1 MLQPDSQLYTPC
13 TEMSVVQMP
22 PNGALSGPYECEL
35 RIGDGINVDI
45 QQIIGRR
52 IDITATPPR
61 PCFEVFNSF
70 QDLET
75 LLMLFD
81 GMFYPIEKIIFE
93 DGREENTVKFS
104 GIVEELLAKR
114 LNFFE
119 SRDFCMNGF
128 LSLLQFQDV
137 LTEERFN
144 KWINLRKQ
152 LDIAYSVFMY
162 SLSDSK
168 MPVDTNFAFL
178 VELAEPFVELLK
190 ENSGFY
196 QELSPGEKGTSL
208 KKCISAIIGDFG
220 KDIFSKEMN
229 GDYESFLRTT
239 VDSRVRIMHI
249 KKNQPRHFSGKDCVR
264 YSMKFSLLYRRILL
278 DLLDVPYESYIARIR
293 HAVQVIDEWLK

>member
-13 TEMSVVQMP
+13 TQMSVVQAP
-22 PNGALSGPYECEL
+22 PNGMLSGPYECEL
-35 RIGDGINVDI
+35 RINDGIIVDI
-45 QQIIGRR
+45 QQIVGRR
-52 IDITATPPR
+52 IEITATSPR

-81 GMFYPIEKIIFE
+81 GMFYPIEKILFE
-93 DGREENTVKFS
+93 DGSKENTAKFS
-104 GIVEELLAKR
+104 GVVEELLTKR

-119 SRDFCMNGF
+119 SRDFCQNSL
-128 LSLLQFQDV
+128 LSLLPFQDV
-137 LTEERFN
+137 LTEALFN
-144 KWINLRKQ
+144 KWIKLRKQ
-152 LDIAYSVFMY
+152 LDIAYSIFVY
-162 SLSDSK
+162 SLSDNK

-190 ENSGFY
+190 ENRGLY
-196 QELSPGEKGTSL
+196 QELSPGHGTTL
-208 KKCISAIIGDFG
+208 KKCVSSIIDGFG
-220 KDIFSKEMN
+220 KDIFSKETN

-264 YSMKFSLLYRRILL
+264 YSVKFSLLYRRILL
-278 DLLDVPYESYIARIR
+278 DLLGIPYEAYIARLK
-293 HAVQVIDEWLK
+293 HAVQVIDEW

>member
-1 MLQPDSQLYTPC
+1 
-13 TEMSVVQMP
+13 MSVVQLP

-52 IDITATPPR
+52 IEITATPPR

-81 GMFYPIEKIIFE
+81 GMFYPIEKATFE
-93 DGREENTVKFS
+93 DDYKEKIFNSS

-137 LTEERFN
+137 LTEERFH

-152 LDIAYSVFMY
+152 LDISYSVFMY

-168 MPVDTNFAFL
+168 IPVDTNFAFL

-190 ENSGFY
+190 ENSGLY

-208 KKCISAIIGDFG
+208 QKCISAIIGDFG

-229 GDYESFLRTT
+229 GNYESFLRTT
-239 VDSRVRIMHI
+239 VDSRVHIMHI
-249 KKNQPRHFSGKDCVR
+249 KKNHPRHFSGKDCVR

-278 DLLDVPYESYIARIR
+278 DLLDVPYEAYIARLR
-293 HAVQVIDEWLK
+293 HAVQVIDEW

>member
-1 MLQPDSQLYTPC
+1 
-13 TEMSVVQMP
+13 
-22 PNGALSGPYECEL
+22 
-35 RIGDGINVDI
+35 
-45 QQIIGRR
+45 
-52 IDITATPPR
+52 
-61 PCFEVFNSF
+61 
-70 QDLET
+70 
-75 LLMLFD
+75 MLFD

-93 DGREENTVKFS
+93 DDREENTVKFS

-162 SLSDSK
+162 SLSNSK

-190 ENSGFY
+190 ENRGFY
-196 QELSPGEKGTSL
+196 QELSPGGKGTSL
-208 KKCISAIIGDFG
+208 KNCISAIIGDFG

-229 GDYESFLRTT
+229 GDYKSFLRTT
-239 VDSRVRIMHI
+239 VDSRVHIMHI
-249 KKNQPRHFSGKDCVR
+249 KKNHPRHFWGKDCVR

-278 DLLDVPYESYIARIR
+278 DLLDVPYEAYIARLR
-293 HAVQVIDEWLK
+293 HAVQVIDEW

>member
-13 TEMSVVQMP
+13 TKMSVVQLL
-22 PNGALSGPYECEL
+22 PNGMLSGPHECEL

-45 QQIIGRR
+45 QQIFGRH
-52 IDITATPPR
+52 IEITVTPPR

-81 GMFYPIEKIIFE
+81 GMFYPIEKIVFE
-93 DGREENTVKFS
+93 DGRNENTAKFS

-168 MPVDTNFAFL
+168 MPVDTNFAFF

-190 ENSGFY
+190 ENRGLY
-196 QELSPGEKGTSL
+196 QELSPGHGTTL
-208 KKCISAIIGDFG
+208 KKCVSSIIDDFG

-229 GDYESFLRTT
+229 GDYKSFLRTT

>member
-1 MLQPDSQLYTPC
+1 
-13 TEMSVVQMP
+13 
-22 PNGALSGPYECEL
+22 
-35 RIGDGINVDI
+35 
-45 QQIIGRR
+45 
-52 IDITATPPR
+52 
-61 PCFEVFNSF
+61 
-70 QDLET
+70 
-75 LLMLFD
+75 
-81 GMFYPIEKIIFE
+81 
-93 DGREENTVKFS
+93 
-104 GIVEELLAKR
+104 
-114 LNFFE
+114 
-119 SRDFCMNGF
+119 MNGF

-137 LTEERFN
+137 LTEERFH

-264 YSMKFSLLYRRILL
+264 YSVKFSLLYRRILL
-278 DLLDVPYESYIARIR
+278 DLLDVPYEAYIARLK
-293 HAVQVIDEWLK
+293 HAVQVIDEW

>member
-1 MLQPDSQLYTPC
+1 
-13 TEMSVVQMP
+13 MP

-137 LTEERFN
+137 LTEERFH

-208 KKCISAIIGDFG
+208 KNVFRQLLETLEK
-220 KDIFSKEMN
+220 IF
-229 GDYESFLRTT
+229 FQ
-239 VDSRVRIMHI
+239 
-249 KKNQPRHFSGKDCVR
+249 KK
-264 YSMKFSLLYRRILL
+264 
-278 DLLDVPYESYIARIR
+278 
-293 HAVQVIDEWLK
+293 